1 MKKSSKQKGETKKVP
16 PVYSEEK
23 LKALETAVNWIRN
36 RQVFLIRQIQKHD
49 ISDKK
54 LQEIGHFDK
63 KLIKRFETGVISLIK
78 LIEMKVTISAILREK
93 DLQEQVNMHE
103 RGHRESDFYADYMAL
118 EINQTIEE
126 REEKINAFKMTDK
139 FIQSTHFVENINILI
154 QNGDIHLKQEQ
165 SSDLN

>member
-1 MKKSSKQKGETKKVP
+1 MEKSSKQKGETKKVP

-36 RQVFLIRQIQKHD
+36 RQVFLIQQIQKND

-63 KLIKRFETGVISLIK
+63 KLIERFETGVISVIK
-78 LIEMKVTISAILREK
+78 LIEMKETIIAILHEK
-93 DLQEQVNMHE
+93 DIQEQVNMHE
-103 RGHRESDFYADYMAL
+103 KGHRESDFYAAYMAL
-118 EINQTIEE
+118 EHNQTIEE

-139 FIQSTHFVENINILI
+139 FIQSTHFVENTNILI
-154 QNGDIHLKQEQ
+154 QNGDIHLKQ
-165 SSDLN
+165 

>member
-36 RQVFLIRQIQKHD
+36 RQVFLIRQIQKND

-126 REEKINAFKMTDK
+126 REENINAFKKNDK
-139 FIQSTHFVENINILI
+139 FIQSTHFVENIDILI
-154 QNGDIHLKQEQ
+154 QNGDIHLKQ
-165 SSDLN
+165 

>member
-1 MKKSSKQKGETKKVP
+1 MEKSSKQKGETKKVP

-36 RQVFLIRQIQKHD
+36 RQVFLIRQIQKND

-63 KLIKRFETGVISLIK
+63 KLIKRFKTGIISLIK
-78 LIEMKVTISAILREK
+78 LVEMKLTIIAILREK
-93 DLQEQVNMHE
+93 DLQEQVNMHQ
-103 RGHRESDFYADYMAL
+103 RGHKESDFYADYIAL

-126 REEKINAFKMTDK
+126 REENISAFKKHT
-139 FIQSTHFVENINILI
+139 TEGRNE
-154 QNGDIHLKQEQ
+154 G
-165 SSDLN
+165 

>member
-1 MKKSSKQKGETKKVP
+1 MEKSSKQKGETKKVP

-139 FIQSTHFVENINILI
+139 FIQSTHFVKNINILI
-154 QNGDIHLKQEQ
+154 QNGDIHLKQ
-165 SSDLN
+165 

>member
-1 MKKSSKQKGETKKVP
+1 MEKSSKQKGETKKVP

-36 RQVFLIRQIQKHD
+36 RQVFLIQQIQKHD

-154 QNGDIHLKQEQ
+154 QNGDIHLKQ
-165 SSDLN
+165 

>member
-1 MKKSSKQKGETKKVP
+1 MEKQSKQKGETKKVP

-23 LKALETAVNWIRN
+23 LKALETAVNWKRN
-36 RQVFLIRQIQKHD
+36 RQVFLIRQIQKND

-63 KLIKRFETGVISLIK
+63 KLIERFETGVISVIK
-78 LIEMKVTISAILREK
+78 LIEMKETIIAILHEK
-93 DLQEQVNMHE
+93 DIQEQVNMHE
-103 RGHRESDFYADYMAL
+103 KGHRERDFYAAYMAL
-118 EINQTIEE
+118 EHNQTIEE

-154 QNGDIHLKQEQ
+154 QNGDIHLKQ
-165 SSDLN
+165 

>member
-1 MKKSSKQKGETKKVP
+1 MEKSSKQKGETKKVP

-36 RQVFLIRQIQKHD
+36 RQVFLIRQIQKND

-63 KLIKRFETGVISLIK
+63 KLIERFETGVISVIK
-78 LIEMKVTISAILREK
+78 LIEMKETIIAILHEK
-93 DLQEQVNMHE
+93 DIQEQVNMHE
-103 RGHRESDFYADYMAL
+103 KGHRESDFYAAYMAL
-118 EINQTIEE
+118 EHNQTIEE

-139 FIQSTHFVENINILI
+139 FIQSTHFVENTNILI
-154 QNGDIHLKQEQ
+154 KMETFI
-165 SSDLN
+165 

>member
-1 MKKSSKQKGETKKVP
+1 MEKQSKQKGETKKVP

-36 RQVFLIRQIQKHD
+36 RQVFLIRQIQKND

-63 KLIKRFETGVISLIK
+63 KLIERFETGVISVIK
-78 LIEMKVTISAILREK
+78 LIEMKETIIAILHEK
-93 DLQEQVNMHE
+93 DIQEQVNMHE
-103 RGHRESDFYADYMAL
+103 KGHRESDFYAAYMAL
-118 EINQTIEE
+118 EHNQTIDE

-139 FIQSTHFVENINILI
+139 FIQSTHFVENTNILI
-154 QNGDIHLKQEQ
+154 QNGDIHLKQ
-165 SSDLN
+165 

>member
-1 MKKSSKQKGETKKVP
+1 MEKPSKQKGETKKVP

-36 RQVFLIRQIQKHD
+36 RQVFLIRQIQKND

-63 KLIKRFETGVISLIK
+63 KLIERFETGVISLIK

-154 QNGDIHLKQEQ
+154 QNGDIHLKQ
-165 SSDLN
+165 

>member
-1 MKKSSKQKGETKKVP
+1 MDKASKQKGETKKVP

-36 RQVFLIRQIQKHD
+36 RQVFLIRQIQKND

-63 KLIKRFETGVISLIK
+63 KLIKRFETGVISVIK

-154 QNGDIHLKQEQ
+154 QNGDIHLKQ
-165 SSDLN
+165 

>member
-1 MKKSSKQKGETKKVP
+1 MEKSSKQKRETKKVP

-36 RQVFLIRQIQKHD
+36 RQVFLIRQIQKND

-63 KLIKRFETGVISLIK
+63 KLIKRFETGVISVIK
-78 LIEMKVTISAILREK
+78 LIEMKETIIAILHEK
-93 DLQEQVNMHE
+93 DIQEQVNMHE
-103 RGHRESDFYADYMAL
+103 KGHRERDFCAAYMAL
-118 EINQTIEE
+118 EHNQTIEE

-139 FIQSTHFVENINILI
+139 FIQSTHFVENTNILI
-154 QNGDIHLKQEQ
+154 QNGDIHLKQ
-165 SSDLN
+165 

>member
-1 MKKSSKQKGETKKVP
+1 MDKASKQKGETKKMT

-23 LKALETAVNWIRN
+23 LKALETAANWIRN
-36 RQVFLIRQIQKHD
+36 RQVFLIRQIQKND

-63 KLIKRFETGVISLIK
+63 KLIERFETGVISVIK

-154 QNGDIHLKQEQ
+154 QNGDIHLKQ
-165 SSDLN
+165 

>member
-1 MKKSSKQKGETKKVP
+1 MEKSSKQKGETKKVP

-36 RQVFLIRQIQKHD
+36 RQVFLIRQIQKND

-63 KLIKRFETGVISLIK
+63 KLIVRFETGVISVIK
-78 LIEMKVTISAILREK
+78 LIEMKETIIAILHEK
-93 DLQEQVNMHE
+93 DIQEQVNMHE
-103 RGHRESDFYADYMAL
+103 KGHRERDFYAAYMAL
-118 EINQTIEE
+118 EHNQTIEE
-126 REEKINAFKMTDK
+126 REEKISAFKMTDK

-154 QNGDIHLKQEQ
+154 QNGDIHLKQ
-165 SSDLN
+165 

>member
-36 RQVFLIRQIQKHD
+36 RQVFLIRQIQKND

-139 FIQSTHFVENINILI
+139 FIQSTHFVENTNILI
-154 QNGDIHLKQEQ
+154 QNGDIHLKQ
-165 SSDLN
+165 

>member
-1 MKKSSKQKGETKKVP
+1 MDKASKQKGETKKVP

-36 RQVFLIRQIQKHD
+36 RQVFLIRQIQKND

-63 KLIKRFETGVISLIK
+63 KLIKRFETGVISVIK
-78 LIEMKVTISAILREK
+78 LIEMKETIIAILHEK
-93 DLQEQVNMHE
+93 DIQEQVNMHE
-103 RGHRESDFYADYMAL
+103 KGHRERDFCAAYMAL
-118 EINQTIEE
+118 EHNQTIEE

-154 QNGDIHLKQEQ
+154 QNGDIHLKQ
-165 SSDLN
+165 

>member
-1 MKKSSKQKGETKKVP
+1 MEKQSKQKGETKKVP

-36 RQVFLIRQIQKHD
+36 RQVFLIRQIQKND

-63 KLIKRFETGVISLIK
+63 KLIERFETGVISVIK
-78 LIEMKVTISAILREK
+78 LIEMKETIIAILHEK
-93 DLQEQVNMHE
+93 DIQEQVNMHE
-103 RGHRESDFYADYMAL
+103 KGHRESDFYADYMTL
-118 EINQTIEE
+118 EHNQTIEE

-139 FIQSTHFVENINILI
+139 FIQSTHFVENTNILI
-154 QNGDIHLKQEQ
+154 QNGDIHLKQ
-165 SSDLN
+165 

>member
-154 QNGDIHLKQEQ
+154 QNGDIHLKQ
-165 SSDLN
+165 

>member
-1 MKKSSKQKGETKKVP
+1 MDKASKQKGETKKMT

-36 RQVFLIRQIQKHD
+36 RQVFLIRQIQKND

-63 KLIKRFETGVISLIK
+63 KLIERFETGVISVIK
-78 LIEMKVTISAILREK
+78 LIEMKETIIAILHEK
-93 DLQEQVNMHE
+93 DIQEQVNMHE
-103 RGHRESDFYADYMAL
+103 KGHRERDFYAAYMAL
-118 EINQTIEE
+118 EHNQTIEE

-154 QNGDIHLKQEQ
+154 QNGDIHLKQ
-165 SSDLN
+165 

>member
-1 MKKSSKQKGETKKVP
+1 MEKPSKQKGETKKVP

-36 RQVFLIRQIQKHD
+36 RQVFLIRQIQKND

-63 KLIKRFETGVISLIK
+63 KLIERFETGVISVIK
-78 LIEMKVTISAILREK
+78 LIEMKETIIAILHEK
-93 DLQEQVNMHE
+93 DFQEQVNMHE
-103 RGHRESDFYADYMAL
+103 KGHRERDFYAAYMAL
-118 EINQTIEE
+118 EHNQTIEE

-154 QNGDIHLKQEQ
+154 QNGDIHLKQ
-165 SSDLN
+165 

>member
-1 MKKSSKQKGETKKVP
+1 MDKASKQKGETKKVP

-36 RQVFLIRQIQKHD
+36 RQVFLIRQIQKND

-63 KLIKRFETGVISLIK
+63 KLIVRFETGVISVIK
-78 LIEMKVTISAILREK
+78 LIEMKETIIAILHEK
-93 DLQEQVNMHE
+93 DIQEQVNMHE
-103 RGHRESDFYADYMAL
+103 KGHRESDFYADYMAL

-154 QNGDIHLKQEQ
+154 QNGDIHLKQ
-165 SSDLN
+165 

>member
-1 MKKSSKQKGETKKVP
+1 MEKSSKQKGETKKVP

-36 RQVFLIRQIQKHD
+36 RQVFLIRQIQKND

-63 KLIKRFETGVISLIK
+63 KLIVRFETGVISVIK
-78 LIEMKVTISAILREK
+78 LIEMKETIIAILHEK
-93 DLQEQVNMHE
+93 DIQEQVNMHE
-103 RGHRESDFYADYMAL
+103 KGHRERDFYAAYMAL
-118 EINQTIEE
+118 EHNQTIEE

-139 FIQSTHFVENINILI
+139 FIQSTHFVENISILI
-154 QNGDIHLKQEQ
+154 QNGDIHLKQ
-165 SSDLN
+165 

>member
-1 MKKSSKQKGETKKVP
+1 MEKPSKQKGETKKVP

-36 RQVFLIRQIQKHD
+36 RQVFLIRQIQKNN

-63 KLIKRFETGVISLIK
+63 KLIERFETGVISVIK
-78 LIEMKVTISAILREK
+78 LIEMKETIIAILHEK
-93 DLQEQVNMHE
+93 DIQEQVNMHE
-103 RGHRESDFYADYMAL
+103 KGHRERDFYAAYMAL
-118 EINQTIEE
+118 EHNQTIEE

-154 QNGDIHLKQEQ
+154 QNGDIHLKQ
-165 SSDLN
+165 

>member
-93 DLQEQVNMHE
+93 DLQDQVNMHE

-154 QNGDIHLKQEQ
+154 QNGDIHLKQ
-165 SSDLN
+165 

>member
-16 PVYSEEK
+16 PVYSKEK

-139 FIQSTHFVENINILI
+139 FIQSTHFVENIDILI
-154 QNGDIHLKQEQ
+154 QNGDIHLKQ
-165 SSDLN
+165 

>member
-1 MKKSSKQKGETKKVP
+1 MEKPSKQKGETKKVP

-36 RQVFLIRQIQKHD
+36 RQVFLIRQIQKND

-63 KLIKRFETGVISLIK
+63 KLIVRFETGVISVIK
-78 LIEMKVTISAILREK
+78 LIEMKETIIAILHEK
-93 DLQEQVNMHE
+93 DIQEQVNMHE
-103 RGHRESDFYADYMAL
+103 KGHRERDFYAAYMAQ
-118 EINQTIEE
+118 EHNQTIEE
-126 REEKINAFKMTDK
+126 REEKISAFKMTDK

-154 QNGDIHLKQEQ
+154 QNGDIHLKQ
-165 SSDLN
+165 

>member
-36 RQVFLIRQIQKHD
+36 RQVFLIRQIQKND

-54 LQEIGHFDK
+54 LQEIGPFDK

-154 QNGDIHLKQEQ
+154 QNGDIHLKQ
-165 SSDLN
+165 

>member
-1 MKKSSKQKGETKKVP
+1 MEKSSKQKGETKKVP

-36 RQVFLIRQIQKHD
+36 RQVFLIRQIQKND

-63 KLIKRFETGVISLIK
+63 KLIERFETGVISVIK
-78 LIEMKVTISAILREK
+78 LIEMKETIIAILHEK
-93 DLQEQVNMHE
+93 DIQEQVNLHE
-103 RGHRESDFYADYMAL
+103 KGHRESDFYAAYMAL
-118 EINQTIEE
+118 EHNQTIEE

-139 FIQSTHFVENINILI
+139 FIQSTHFENTNILI
-154 QNGDIHLKQEQ
+154 QNGDIHLKQ
-165 SSDLN
+165 

>member
-1 MKKSSKQKGETKKVP
+1 MEKQSKQKGETKKVP

-36 RQVFLIRQIQKHD
+36 RQVFLIRQIQKNN

-78 LIEMKVTISAILREK
+78 LIEMKVTISAILHEK

-103 RGHRESDFYADYMAL
+103 KGHRERDFYADYIAL

-139 FIQSTHFVENINILI
+139 FIQSTHFVENIDILI
-154 QNGDIHLKQEQ
+154 QNGDIHLKQ
-165 SSDLN
+165 

>member
-1 MKKSSKQKGETKKVP
+1 MEKPSKQKGETKKVP

-36 RQVFLIRQIQKHD
+36 RQVFLIRQIQKND

-63 KLIKRFETGVISLIK
+63 KLIERFETGVISVIK
-78 LIEMKVTISAILREK
+78 LIEMKETIIAILHEK
-93 DLQEQVNMHE
+93 DIQEQVNMHE
-103 RGHRESDFYADYMAL
+103 KGHRKRDFYAAYMAL
-118 EINQTIEE
+118 EHNQTIEE

-154 QNGDIHLKQEQ
+154 QNGDIHLKQ
-165 SSDLN
+165 

>member
-1 MKKSSKQKGETKKVP
+1 MEKSSKQKGETKKVP

-36 RQVFLIRQIQKHD
+36 RQVFLIQQIQKND

-63 KLIKRFETGVISLIK
+63 KLIERFETGVISVIK
-78 LIEMKVTISAILREK
+78 LIEMKETIIAILHEK
-93 DLQEQVNMHE
+93 DIQEQVNMHE
-103 RGHRESDFYADYMAL
+103 KGHRERDFYAAYMAL
-118 EINQTIEE
+118 EHNQTIEE

-154 QNGDIHLKQEQ
+154 QNGDIHLKQ
-165 SSDLN
+165 